1 MSPSMTPLTT
11 TLIGGV
17 VRLLPLLV
25 TLAVVAQGLHLI
37 RSAAAPVIATLPQ
50 KDVGGIALAT
60 VAAAL
65 LLLPCFAAG
74 LAARAALGR
83 RLSESFDNRLHAP
96 YPRCTVIEG
105 ITQGLA
111 GTPGDQ
117 SLKVARVSFD
127 DHQLRAIEVERLA
140 DGRIVLFLPRAPDPW
155 SGSSV
160 LVDARR
166 VTSLP
171 LGVAA
176 LGRALRGLGRGT
188 AALLHGAA

>member
-1 MSPSMTPLTT
+1 MKPLTT
-11 TLIGGV
+11 ALIGGV
-17 VRLLPLLV
+17 VRLLPLRV
-25 TLAVVAQGLHLI
+25 TLVVVAQGMPLI
-37 RSAAAPVIATLPQ
+37 RSAAAPVITLLPQ

-60 VAAAL
+60 VAAARL

-83 RLSESFDNRLHAP
+83 RLSESFENRLHAP
-96 YPRCTVIEG
+96 YPRCTVIAG

-117 SLKVARVSFD
+117 SLKVALVSFD

-155 SGSSV
+155 YGSSV
-160 LVDARR
+160 LVNARR
-166 VTSLP
+166 VARLP
-171 LGVAA
+171 LGVVA
-176 LGRALRGLGRGT
+176 LGRALKGLGRGT